1 MAKKKTDQPA
11 KAEERQAGV
20 PSTKRKEV
28 KLEKHKDV
36 RIDEY
41 YWLRERENPEVI
53 QYLNDENAYLEKQ
66 LSDVKDLREKL
77 FVEMKDRQMPADTS
91 VADRIGDYYYYS
103 RTEEGK
109 DYPIYCRKKGSLSA
123 PEEILID
130 VNKEAAGHDFF
141 ALRPVGFSPNQQI
154 MAYAYDSVGRNFFT
168 LKFRDLKTG
177 RDLPDVIK
185 DMRPTVAWANDNKT
199 VFYVKPDPKT
209 LRAYQVFRHE
219 LGGKTPD
226 TLIYEEPDETFLLY
240 VSKDKADD
248 FIYITIDSTLSTEVR
263 YLDAN
268 KPLSDFQIFQKR
280 EKDHEY
286 NVESGGDRFYIKT
299 NWKAKNFRLMEA
311 PFDKTAKKNWKEVI
325 GNRTDTLLEGLDI
338 FKDYIAVQEKKK
350 GLNQVRILERKG
362 KKKIQKIEF
371 PDESYSASLWP
382 THNFDD
388 DKIVFTYESLAQPPS
403 WYEYDLKTKKRTLL
417 KQKELRGGFD
427 PNKYVVK
434 RLFAKAKDGTKIPI
448 SVVHRKDLK
457 PNANTSMLIEGYGS
471 YGMAYDPD
479 FNSDIISLLDRGFVY
494 ALTHIRGG
502 SDMGRAWYENGKLLK
517 KKNTFTDF
525 IAATEYMQKQKYSSP
540 EHTYARGVSAGGLL
554 MGAVFNMRPD
564 LYHGMIFGVP
574 FVDVL
579 TTMLDETIPLTTFEY
594 DEWGNPNQAKFYKY
608 MKTYSPYDNIEAKA
622 YPSILVTTGLH
633 DSQVQYWE
641 PAKFVAR
648 LRDRKTDQNL
658 VLFYTEM
665 SAGHGGKTGRF
676 ERLKKVALEWA
687 YLLKQ
692 EQKVP
697 ASN

>member
-1 MAKKKTDQPA
+1 MPKKADKVV
-11 KAEERQAGV
+11 KSEERQAGV
-20 PSTKRKEV
+20 PSTKRKET

-53 QYLNDENAYLEKQ
+53 KYLNDENAYLEKQ
-66 LSDVKDLREKL
+66 MADVKGLRDSL

-91 VADRIGDYYYYS
+91 VADRDRDYYYYS

-123 PEEILID
+123 PEEIMID
-130 VNKEAAGHDFF
+130 VNKEAVGHDFF
-141 ALRPVGFSPNQQI
+141 SLRPVGISPDQQI

-177 RDLPDVIK
+177 RDLPDVIT

-219 LGGKTPD
+219 LGSKKPD
-226 TLIYEEPDETFLLY
+226 TLVYEEPDETFLLY
-240 VSKDKADD
+240 VNKDKADD

-268 KPLSDFQIFQKR
+268 KPLGEFQVFQKR

-286 NVESGGDRFYIKT
+286 NVESGGDRFYVKT
-299 NWKAKNFRLMEA
+299 NWKAKNFRLMQA
-311 PFDKTAKKNWKEVI
+311 PLDKTAKKNWKEVI
-325 GNRTDTLLEGLDI
+325 PNRTDTLLEGLDV
-338 FKDYIAVQEKKK
+338 FKDYLAVQEKKK
-350 GLNQVRILERKG
+350 GLNQIRILERTG
-362 KKKIQKIEF
+362 KKKVQKIEF
-371 PDESYSASLWP
+371 PDESYSAGLWG
-382 THNFDD
+382 TYNFDD
-388 DKIVFTYESLAQPPS
+388 DKIVFTYESLSQPPS
-403 WYEYDLKTKKRTLL
+403 WYEYNLKTKKRTLL

-427 PNKYVVK
+427 PKKYVVK
-434 RLFAKAKDGTKIPI
+434 RMFAKAKDGVKIPI

-457 PNANTSMLIEGYGS
+457 PNVNNPMLVEGYGS

-479 FNSDIISLLDRGFVY
+479 FNSDLISLLDRGFVY
-494 ALTHIRGG
+494 ALAHIRGG

-564 LYHGMIFGVP
+564 LYKGMIFGVP
-574 FVDVL
+574 FVDVV

-594 DEWGNPNQAKFYKY
+594 DEWGNPNEAKYYKY
-608 MKTYSPYDNIEAKA
+608 MKSYSPYDNIEAKA
-622 YPSILVTTGLH
+622 YPNILVTTGLH

-687 YLLKQ
+687 YLLKL
-692 EQKVP
+692 ENKVP
-697 ASN
+697 